1 MSASC
6 IITSLTFILLLATIC
21 CQLIAFLTSHMIS
34 NNFDSRMH
42 EGIYQRCGLPFN
54 SVLGS
59 QTNIGAYF
67 GLMPACSWWNSR
79 MFEFDP
85 VSLRAIA
92 ILGFISFATLGI
104 VFMIGILSLAD
115 RLRTRGLQVFLGVL
129 MILNGKFLELL
140 SDH

>member
-54 SVLGS
+54 SILGS

-67 GLMPACSWWNSR
+67 GFMPACSWWNSR

-85 VSLRAIA
+85 GGLLGLVCLILRNSQGQICTYRVLAGFSFTPSYRH
-92 ILGFISFATLGI
+92 LGLYIFCHSGHRIHDRAFELG
-104 VFMIGILSLAD
+104 
-115 RLRTRGLQVFLGVL
+115 R
-129 MILNGKFLELL
+129 
-140 SDH
+140 